1 LSYRVRIVR
10 SAERAITK
18 LPTAVQ
24 GSILERLDELAADPH
39 PEDARKVRALPPRFK
54 VYRVTVA
61 KDYRIVYQVKSSAL
75 EVLVVRVGDR
85 KDVYKRIGDIRRLL
99 Q

>member
-1 LSYRVRIVR
+1 
-10 SAERAITK
+10 
-18 LPTAVQ
+18 VQ

>member
-1 LSYRVRIVR
+1 M
-10 SAERAITK
+10 
-18 LPTAVQ
+18 Q

-54 VYRVTVA
+54 ALEVYRVTVA